1 MITTENTEGTEG
13 TEKTFSKQVLVFS
26 VPSVV
31 KGLNFARA

>member
-1 MITTENTEGTEG
+1 MITTENTEG

-26 VPSVV
+26 VFSVPSVV